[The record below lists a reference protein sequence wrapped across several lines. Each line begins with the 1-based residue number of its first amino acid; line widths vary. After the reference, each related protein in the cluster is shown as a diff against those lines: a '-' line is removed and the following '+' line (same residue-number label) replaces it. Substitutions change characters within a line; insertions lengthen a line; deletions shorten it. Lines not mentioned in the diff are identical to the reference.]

1 MKNTIMNPKTG
12 REVSIYGKIGKRILH
27 QYGGAA
33 SHHPCFLDTNTNR
46 CRKPKNKHEFDDPI
60 HCAYRRTTKRC
71 YRLKSGAQLA
81 RGRAPAP
88 FHAEENVLES
98 KPKIVVLQ
106 SQYDHNDAFDID
118 GDEGLFTIFRQLR
131 DYDLIHKQITSMK
144 DIEDV
149 FSSLQMSKIAH
160 VVIMCHGEEDR
171 LIINY
176 DLEIVIHSPEFYRLA
191 ELLRE
196 YLNPDA
202 SILLHSCCVGTGGP
216 ENDNFAQNLA
226 NVVPGHVVF
235 GSENAIERGDLLVTL
250 ADTKENKRLEM
261 NYEIDPKAGY
271 TLHKFVDMSI
281 QFSGGGMSNKL
292 ILVVRV

>member
-1 MKNTIMNPKTG
+1 MYIYNQFGSGICSLCKSNGVNKSTCPLNPKNIEKG
-12 REVSIYGKIGKRILH
+12 IPPDFKKHPLAREVMMQAPRPPAIDIPPDLGIISESRHKIL
-27 QYGGAA
+27 
-33 SHHPCFLDTNTNR
+33 
-46 CRKPKNKHEFDDPI
+46 
-60 HCAYRRTTKRC
+60 
-71 YRLKSGAQLA
+71 
-81 RGRAPAP
+81 
-88 FHAEENVLES
+88 
-98 KPKIVVLQ
+98 VLQ
-106 SQYDHNDAFDID
+106 SPYDHNDAFDID

-176 DLEIVIHSPEFYRLA
+176 DLEIIIDSPEFYRLA

-235 GSENAIERGDLLVTL
+235 GSENAIGRGELLVTL
-250 ADTKENKRLEM
+250 AETKENKRLEM
-261 NYEIDPKAGY
+261 NYEIDPEAGY

-281 QFSGGGMSNKL
+281 QFSGGGMCNKL
-292 ILVVRV
+292 ILVVRI